1 MTTHITRTSLSSP
14 LSRRAALLGGL
25 ALPVLGLAA
34 CGGSDDAASGS
45 AGSGH
50 AGSSDGG
57 GSEGGSAGSGA
68 TPLDGKAPLTV
79 TDPWIKAADKGMTAA
94 FGTLTNTGKDTV
106 TLVGAACDQ
115 AGMAQLHETVGDGSG
130 GMSMKEKKGGFPI
143 KAGGTLVLEP
153 GGDHIML
160 MDLKEKLQPGDS
172 VKITLTLD
180 DDTTG
185 TFEAT
190 VKDFAGAQENY
201 GGGSDGGGASDGG
214 GMDMGASDGGG
225 MDMGGSDHDSH
236 GDH

>member
-94 FGTLTNTGKDTV
+94 FGTLTNTGKDDV
-106 TLVGAACDQ
+106 TLIKAECDA
-115 AGMAQLHETVGDGSG
+115 AGMTQLHETVGDGSG
-130 GMSMKEKKGGFPI
+130 GMSMKEKEGGFPI
-143 KAGGTLVLEP
+143 AAGTGLPLEP

-160 MDLKEKLQPGDS
+160 MDLQEKLQPGDS
-172 VKITLTLD
+172 VTITLTFD
-180 DDTTG
+180 DDTSG
-185 TFEAT
+185 SFDAT

-201 GGGSDGGGASDGG
+201 GGTEEDGDAEDASDGG
-214 GMDMGASDGGG
+214 GMGD
-225 MDMGGSDHDSH
+225 MDMGDMDHEGH
-236 GDH
+236 